1 MTPACRKLR
10 PIPAAQTEKQQIPE
24 LEPSRNIG
32 GRGTDLK
39 DAGLISVNVAPAAGK

>member
-1 MTPACRKLR
+1 MAPACRKSR

-24 LEPSRNIG
+24 FEPSRNIG